1 VTFDSDCLGDTRGA
15 LALAHHE
22 PRELS
27 QQQGVV
33 MSEAIRANGGVGLDD
48 WRGPRRTAT
57 SGGSMR
63 GHQDAP
69 PLRWSRIREIR
80 TALMAGG
87 RPCGISPEK
96 SPIVEETRR
105 AVWSSKIVPQI
116 VP

>member
-48 WRGPRRTAT
+48 WRGLAEPPRREALCGDTRT
-57 SGGSMR
+57 RRRSDGLGS
-63 GHQDAP
+63 
-69 PLRWSRIREIR
+69 
-80 TALMAGG
+80 
-87 RPCGISPEK
+87 EK
-96 SPIVEETRR
+96 SEQHSWPAAGRVGFLQRSR
-105 AVWSSKIVPQI
+105 PS
-116 VP
+116 